1 MARTQLIEGAEVTEE
16 MGSQVILGSLVN
28 VSTLG
33 SYPGGHRKYQSA
45 FSRITQ
51 TAVLKIQLERP
62 KAETANMIG
71 KLMQCYRQEVMA
83 AWTEVVTVEVV
94 NSGRT
99 LGVF

>member
-1 MARTQLIEGAEVTEE
+1 MLLAYEYHL
-16 MGSQVILGSLVN
+16 N
-28 VSTLG
+28 VVKT
-33 SYPGGHRKYQSA
+33 
-45 FSRITQ
+45 TQ

-83 AWTEVVTVEVV
+83 AWTEAVTVEVV
-94 NSGRT
+94 NSGGT